1 MGYELPLK
9 RLIARLDIKGQNVIK
24 GIQPITKYRKKEFG
38 TTLSTKLIALL
49 NAQIRLS

>member
-24 GIQPITKYRKKEFG
+24 GIQPITKYRKKEYG
-38 TTLSTKLIALL
+38 NTTASKLVDAL
-49 NAQIRLS
+49 NALV